1 MVTLERIKE
10 HLALVMDPEV
20 PVLSIVDLGLVRS
33 IEVKEAIITLGIA
46 PTYTGCPAMDVI
58 HDRVREALSVFE
70 APVKIEVVLHPPWTT
85 DWMSDAGKK
94 KLEAY
99 GIAPPVGKA
108 ADKRSLWGPS
118 PAVRCPRCKSEDTA
132 LVSLFGSTACKSL
145 YQCQGCNEPF
155 DYFKCF

>member
-1 MVTLERIKE
+1 MVDNEALER
-10 HLALVMDPEV
+10 ALESVMDPEV
-20 PVLSIVDLGLVRS
+20 PVLSVMDLGLVRA
-33 IEVKEAIITLGIA
+33 IYQVKEVIHVDVA

-58 HDRVREALSVFE
+58 HERIKASLEPFGETMIHSV
-70 APVKIEVVLHPPWTT
+70 IDPPWTT
-85 DWMSDAGKK
+85 DWMTEAGKK

-108 ADKRSLWGPS
+108 SGKRTLWAPS
-118 PAVRCPRCKSEDTA
+118 PNVRCPRCKSERTD

-145 YQCQGCNEPF
+145 YQCQDCNEPF

>member
-85 DWMSDAGKK
+85 DWM
-94 KLEAY
+94 
-99 GIAPPVGKA
+99 
-108 ADKRSLWGPS
+108 
-118 PAVRCPRCKSEDTA
+118 
-132 LVSLFGSTACKSL
+132 
-145 YQCQGCNEPF
+145 
-155 DYFKCF
+155 

>member
-1 MVTLERIKE
+1 MVNKEFLEK
-10 HLALVMDPEV
+10 ALESVMDPEV
-20 PVLSIVDLGLVRS
+20 PVLSVMDLGLVRS
-33 IEVKEAIITLGIA
+33 IRIEEEAIHVEVA

-58 HDRVREALSVFE
+58 HLRIKEALCPFGVTVIH
-70 APVKIEVVLHPPWTT
+70 PVIHPPWTT
-85 DWMSDAGKK
+85 DWMTEAGKK

-108 ADKRSLWGPS
+108 SDKRTLWAPS
-118 PAVRCPRCKSEDTA
+118 PTVRCPRCKSELTS

-145 YQCQGCNEPF
+145 YQCQDCNEPF